1 MSLLTRLLI
10 LLALAVLLAWSGL
23 VHAARVAD
31 GASARLRAG
40 ASAKG
45 AVLAVLPPG
54 TPVEM
59 LEEKTDYVRVVAAG
73 KKGWVAKRLLAMNA
87 APARVAAAKARP
99 AQERR
104 AAPRRPAPA
113 AVAQPP
119 QPQAATAAT
128 AVPVAAAAVAV
139 PAAPV
144 AAAAAPIAAAVAAPA
159 VAAPAAAAGEMPSRR
174 DEFALVREE
183 QEKNTWRMIGTTAGV
198 ALASFLT
205 GFWLRGVIFR
215 QRYGWLGKGNRSPR
229 RETS

>member
-45 AVLAVLPPG
+45 SVIAVLPPG

-59 LEEKTDYVRVVAAG
+59 LEEKTGYVHVVAAG
-73 KKGWVAKRLLAMNA
+73 KKGWVAKRLLAMDA

-128 AVPVAAAAVAV
+128 
-139 PAAPV
+139 V
-144 AAAAAPIAAAVAAPA
+144 AAAAAPMAAA